1 MLPVCTLSYPLQSDG
16 NHEYHADSGQE
27 QRGDPVRVLA
37 FLFYLNDVTEGGET
51 VFLNQAVSI
60 APRCGRV
67 ALFPTAF
74 THVHAGR
81 RPVSGSKYVV
91 ANYIRM

>member
-1 MLPVCTLSYPLQSDG
+1 MLSAFTFSHPLQSDG
-16 NHEYHADSGQE
+16 HHEYHADSGNE
-27 QRGDPVRVLA
+27 KRGDPVRVLA

-81 RPVSGSKYVV
+81 RPVSGRKYVV